1 LAMDKIANINTG
13 IYEMDGKEVA
23 VLVVPVDTKS
33 ERESASGKNITLG
46 NIRESLTI
54 KGITTN
60 VVFQGLCYKFKK

>member
-1 LAMDKIANINTG
+1 MAMDKIANINTG

-54 KGITTN
+54 KGIPPT
-60 VVFQGLCYKFKK
+60 